1 MHLRQRRVGPRG
13 ADTAGRRD
21 DAAGA
26 VRAEARV
33 AEQQT
38 VFATATR
45 RPGRAR
51 ALALAFAFAFALPL
65 AALLE
70 PLREALA
77 APLAPLGNARVVVL
91 RTCIAKLGNIRQN
104 QNCQNALSKI

>member
-51 ALALAFAFAFALPL
+51 ALALAFAFAFALAFTFAGTCLSAYLTISSNLEYLRFGLL
-65 AALLE
+65 ASFA
-70 PLREALA
+70 
-77 APLAPLGNARVVVL
+77 
-91 RTCIAKLGNIRQN
+91 
-104 QNCQNALSKI
+104 